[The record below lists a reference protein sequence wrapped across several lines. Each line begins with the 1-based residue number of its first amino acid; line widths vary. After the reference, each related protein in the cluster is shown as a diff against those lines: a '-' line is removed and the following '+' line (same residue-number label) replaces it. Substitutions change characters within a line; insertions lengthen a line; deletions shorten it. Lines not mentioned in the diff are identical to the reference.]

1 MKSETA
7 KEHQKE
13 SSKDI
18 SCGIITLSDSRKSKK
33 ADLSGK
39 YIAQEIET
47 RYTLNSRKIIP
58 DESED

>member
-7 KEHQKE
+7 KEHYDN

-18 SCGIITLSDSRKSKK
+18 KCAIITLSDSRKSKK

-39 YIAQEIET
+39 YIEKEIET
-47 RYTLNSRKIIP
+47 KYYLN
-58 DESED
+58 